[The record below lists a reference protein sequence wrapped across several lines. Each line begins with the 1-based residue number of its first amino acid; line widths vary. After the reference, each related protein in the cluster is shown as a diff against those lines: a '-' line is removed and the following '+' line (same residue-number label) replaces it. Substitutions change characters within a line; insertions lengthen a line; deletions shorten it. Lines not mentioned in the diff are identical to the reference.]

1 MTESAMS
8 EAEFDLVLDA
18 VRAAIA
24 PVSEENDMLACFQ
37 LAHYPIVDGPAKA
50 DNDNDQAWPLIPF
63 PDGWNAAC

>member
-1 MTESAMS
+1 MS

-24 PVSEENDMLACFQ
+24 PASGENDMMARFQ
-37 LAHYPIVDGPAKA
+37 LLAHHPLADGLVKA

>member
-24 PVSEENDMLACFQ
+24 PSSEENDMLACFQ
-37 LAHYPIVDGPAKA
+37 LAHDPIADGPVKA

>member
-1 MTESAMS
+1 MS

-18 VRAAIA
+18 VRTAIA
-24 PVSEENDMLACFQ
+24 PASEENDMLASFRF
-37 LAHYPIVDGPAKA
+37 AHGPIEGGLVKA

>member
-1 MTESAMS
+1 MAESAMS
-8 EAEFDLVLDA
+8 EAEYNLMLDA

-24 PVSEENDMLACFQ
+24 SASEEVDMLARF
-37 LAHYPIVDGPAKA
+37 LAQYPIADGLVKA

>member
-24 PVSEENDMLACFQ
+24 PAFEEDDVLARFQ
-37 LAHYPIVDGPAKA
+37 LVHSPIADGPAKA
-50 DNDNDQAWPLIPF
+50 DNDNDQVWPLIPF